1 MGEAGSAGA
10 ADVEVLLDL
19 LAGPA
24 RAEAERVF
32 ERAVVRG
39 LFGEAEL
46 LAVLERRRAAAL
58 AAAAVPPIPGAPCAL
73 VKASES

>member
-1 MGEAGSAGA
+1 M
-10 ADVEVLLDL
+10 EVLLDL

-39 LFGEAEL
+39 LFGEAEV

-58 AAAAVPPIPGAPCAL
+58 AAAAAPPVSGAPCA
-73 VKASES
+73 VAKALES